1 LLLTPFFSLKRRC
14 ERRCVLS
21 QEKM

>member
-1 LLLTPFFSLKRRC
+1 LLLTLFLSLKRRC